1 MMPVKYQLYAL
12 AGRIPNHSL
21 VSPRRLP
28 SLCRCLRR
36 REPHEIA
43 YHRTVQPIRHQ
54 APTLVRRH
62 PEYLLLRRKLHRER
76 LLRQL
81 LCRIAPHPDAAI
93 RRLHVHSSVSIVNG
107 HLVILHPVSILA
119 ANHEVHELVHK
130 SAAYLLPQ
138 NNGTASIFIAEI
150 PRRTLLH
157 NHHRQP
163 RVPHIDIVS
172 PRNPVRAHLDALRGR
187 PIHLRLAA
195 LNHRPVRRNCRSVCR
210 AEIRNKLEI
219 K

>member
-1 MMPVKYQLYAL
+1 MPVKYQLYAL

-21 VSPRRLP
+21 VSPRLLP
-28 SLCRCLRR
+28 GLCRCLRR
-36 REPHEIA
+36 REPHEIT

-62 PEYLLLRRKLHRER
+62 PEYLLLRRKFHRER

-81 LCRIAPHPDAAI
+81 LCRIAPHPDATI
-93 RRLHVHSSVSIVNG
+93 RRHHVHRTVSIVNG
-107 HLVILHPVSILA
+107 HLVVLHPLGVLA
-119 ANHEVHELVHK
+119 THEKVHELIDSYPVED
-130 SAAYLLPQ
+130 AARILL
-138 NNGTASIFIAEI
+138 AEI
-150 PRRTLLH
+150 PRLTLLH

-210 AEIRNKLEI
+210 AESRNKLEI

>member
-1 MMPVKYQLYAL
+1 MMPVEHQLNAL
-12 AGRIPNHSL
+12 A
-21 VSPRRLP
+21 RRVPDNSFVNASCLP
-28 SLCRCLRR
+28 SLGRCLRSSKSD
-36 REPHEIA
+36 EIT
-43 YHRTVQPIRHQ
+43 YHRAVQPIGHQ

-62 PEYLLLRRKLHRER
+62 PEYLLLRRKFHRER

-81 LCRIAPHPDAAI
+81 LCRIAPHPDATI
-93 RRLHVHSSVSIVNG
+93 RRHHVHRTVSIVNG
-107 HLVILHPVSILA
+107 HLVVLHPLGVLA
-119 ANHEVHELVHK
+119 THEKVHELIDSYPVED
-130 SAAYLLPQ
+130 AARILL
-138 NNGTASIFIAEI
+138 AEI
-150 PRRTLLH
+150 PRLTLLH